1 MTGPPTYPLEYLL
14 SSWAAL
20 QRLSLKGAAS
30 PPSAKTLPTSIL
42 IAHSYFTPD
51 QTKMALQS
59 PHVAM
64 WALKSCHLNGISDF
78 WQSIRDREVLQLE
91 VFAGGHLVET
101 CRAGGWWWWTAMLL
115 FAFLCIWL
123 LFACNP
129 RAELQIATY
138 NICVPIQSFLR
149 LWNFRFCYNTGDNLP
164 LEDCSF
170 SVGIHWSSRC
180 IQLKSAL
187 DR

>member
-1 MTGPPTYPLEYLL
+1 MTGPPTYPLEYLW

-51 QTKMALQS
+51 QTKMALQI
-59 PHVAM
+59 PHVEL

-78 WQSIRDREVLQLE
+78 WQSIWDPVVLQLE

-123 LFACNP
+123 LFAWNP

-138 NICVPIQSFLR
+138 NICVPIQSF
-149 LWNFRFCYNTGDNLP
+149 FEAVKF
-164 LEDCSF
+164 
-170 SVGIHWSSRC
+170 
-180 IQLKSAL
+180 
-187 DR
+187 